1 MKEIKKGEAA
11 YVPLLKFHT
20 FKSREE
26 QERILYRNFVN
37 VGMEVKEMI
46 KDVLNKREDS
56 DMRELKNACNDSVII
71 ADVSAFPIYCENLIV
86 QNQLLAALHKRREIR
101 CFLYNGY
108 IYQSP
113 FFCIIPASS
122 VLEIN
127 SRTCFSDSISANI
140 SLRTA
145 RLIQPF
151 LRKQQ

>member
-1 MKEIKKGEAA
+1 
-11 YVPLLKFHT
+11 
-20 FKSREE
+20 
-26 QERILYRNFVN
+26 
-37 VGMEVKEMI
+37 
-46 KDVLNKREDS
+46 
-56 DMRELKNACNDSVII
+56 MRELKNACNDSVII

-151 LRKQQ
+151 YGNNNKILSVFLPQFRREFMKIKSYLCTLYQTDKSM

>member
-1 MKEIKKGEAA
+1 
-11 YVPLLKFHT
+11 
-20 FKSREE
+20 
-26 QERILYRNFVN
+26 
-37 VGMEVKEMI
+37 
-46 KDVLNKREDS
+46 
-56 DMRELKNACNDSVII
+56 MRELKNACNDSVII

-145 RLIQPF
+145 RLLQPF
-151 LRKQQ
+151 TDTTIKSFHSFTAVSTGVYENKVVSLHSLSNR

>member
-1 MKEIKKGEAA
+1 
-11 YVPLLKFHT
+11 
-20 FKSREE
+20 
-26 QERILYRNFVN
+26 
-37 VGMEVKEMI
+37 
-46 KDVLNKREDS
+46 
-56 DMRELKNACNDSVII
+56 MRERKNACNDSVII

-151 LRKQQ
+151 YGNNKKILSVFYRSFDGSL

>member
-1 MKEIKKGEAA
+1 
-11 YVPLLKFHT
+11 
-20 FKSREE
+20 
-26 QERILYRNFVN
+26 
-37 VGMEVKEMI
+37 
-46 KDVLNKREDS
+46 
-56 DMRELKNACNDSVII
+56 MRELKNACNDSVII

-151 LRKQQ
+151 LRKQQKNPFSLLPQFRREFMKIKSYLCTLYQTDKSM

>member
-1 MKEIKKGEAA
+1 
-11 YVPLLKFHT
+11 
-20 FKSREE
+20 
-26 QERILYRNFVN
+26 
-37 VGMEVKEMI
+37 
-46 KDVLNKREDS
+46 
-56 DMRELKNACNDSVII
+56 MRELKNACNDSVII

-151 LRKQQ
+151 YGTTIKSFQPFTAVSTGVYENKVVSLHSLSNR

>member
-1 MKEIKKGEAA
+1 
-11 YVPLLKFHT
+11 
-20 FKSREE
+20 
-26 QERILYRNFVN
+26 
-37 VGMEVKEMI
+37 
-46 KDVLNKREDS
+46 
-56 DMRELKNACNDSVII
+56 MRELKNACNDSVII